1 MPIALP
7 TQSYPT
13 GDNHAKTSSAT
24 EDTLEDELDAILDY
38 LVASIDTDVAEAL
51 HHALGAA

>member
-7 TQSYPT
+7 AQSYPT

-24 EDTLEDELDAILDY
+24 EDTPEDELAAILDH
-38 LVASIDTDVAEAL
+38 LVASADTDVAEAL
-51 HHALGAA
+51 HHALGAT